1 MSATTMP
8 PGLPAVSEPANW
20 IEKTDR
26 LGAAAVTLSIFLLLA
41 AEVWISARQDTG
53 GNQTFT
59 SIVELTKS
67 LAMLAAGYWMG
78 SSKSSAD
85 KTAALI
91 RQTAPPAVIASNTAA
106 VQANTAATAADTQA
120 TKQSS

>member
-1 MSATTMP
+1 MSGAVMTATD
-8 PGLPAVSEPANW
+8 SEQPNW
-20 IEKTDR
+20 VEKTDR
-26 LGAAAVTLSIFLLLA
+26 LGAAIVTLSIFLLLA

-78 SSKSSAD
+78 SSKSSSD
-85 KTAALI
+85 KTQALI
-91 RQTAPPAVIASNTAA
+91 RQTATPTTTTVVEPAKATTTTAPTPV
-106 VQANTAATAADTQA
+106 VQPGTVA
-120 TKQSS
+120 

>member
-1 MSATTMP
+1 MSAT
-8 PGLPAVSEPANW
+8 VSTSDGTNW
-20 IEKTDR
+20 VEKTDR
-26 LGAAAVTLSIFLLLA
+26 LGAAIVTTAIFLLLA
-41 AEVWISARQDTG
+41 AETYIAARQDTG

-85 KTAALI
+85 KTQALI
-91 RQTAPPAVIASNTAA
+91 NKIESPKN
-106 VQANTAATAADTQA
+106 
-120 TKQSS
+120 